1 MLVESHIVCEPT
13 VSTHYGGVMRI
24 LTVGAGMM
32 LLMVASACAEGEDSS
47 ESQDTA
53 PAESPAEENQDTDD
67 ANSELDQSP
76 DSEERDEP
84 AESSEHEP
92 VSQASEDPDSVHV
105 LVNKQNPLDP
115 LDYAPNDLREVDA
128 PREFS
133 EAPLRDE
140 AAEAY
145 EELQAAAADDGIDL
159 WVTTAYRD
167 FGFQQALYEQRFYED
182 GAAAADRVSARP
194 GFSEHQTGLAV
205 DVADLED
212 RECYLRACFGDSEQG
227 QWLSEHSAEFGFVIR
242 YPEDAEEI
250 TGFQYEP
257 WHLRYVGQ
265 ETARDVFERDVT
277 LEEYWDE
284 PPAPGY
290 DQEYQPSGEE

>member
-1 MLVESHIVCEPT
+1 
-13 VSTHYGGVMRI
+13 MRI
-24 LTVGAGMM
+24 LTVGASLM
-32 LLMVASACAEGEDSS
+32 LLMVGSACADGEDSS
-47 ESQDTA
+47 ESQDAA
-53 PAESPAEENQDTDD
+53 PAESPAAEDKDTED
-67 ANSELDQSP
+67 AESELDQSS
-76 DSEERDEP
+76 DSEDHDDIP
-84 AESSEHEP
+84 ESSEHEP
-92 VSQASEDPDSVHV
+92 VSQASADPDSVHI

-115 LDYAPNDLREVDA
+115 LDYEPDDLREVDA

-145 EELQAAAADDGIDL
+145 EELHAAAAGDNIDL

-167 FGFQQALYEQRFYED
+167 FDFQQSLYEQRFYED

-212 RECYLRACFGDSEQG
+212 RECYLRACFGESEQG

-242 YPEDAEEI
+242 YPEGAEEI

-265 ETARDVFERDVT
+265 ETARDVFQRGLT

-290 DQEYQPSGEE
+290 DQEYQPSREE